1 MRKITALVI
10 LFCLCLP
17 TLQADNA
24 ETIKQNMIKRLPRIQ
39 ELKKD
44 GMIGENQQGYLE
56 AVQSSIPAADKAV
69 IEDENADRKTVY
81 EAIAKQKGTTI
92 ELVGKLRA
100 KKIFEAGQNRRILE
114 TEDGSWSKKYIKREL
129 PIYRRKLTPPRHAK
143 IFVSVRVFR
152 GLKECC
158 RCQHYIAS
166 STIQSAICPSSE
178 LKFAADKEDFFSLI
192 AYTCE
197 DNLYS

>member
-56 AVQSSIPAADKAV
+56 AVQSNIPAADKAV

-81 EAIAKQKGTTI
+81 EAIAKQQGTTI

-100 KKIFEAGQNRRILE
+100 KKIFEQAKTGEYLKKD
-114 TEDGSWSKKYIKREL
+114 DGTWSKK
-129 PIYRRKLTPPRHAK
+129 
-143 IFVSVRVFR
+143 
-152 GLKECC
+152 
-158 RCQHYIAS
+158 
-166 STIQSAICPSSE
+166 
-178 LKFAADKEDFFSLI
+178 
-192 AYTCE
+192 
-197 DNLYS
+197 